1 MAATVG
7 WAYSSISNVSS
18 HATNDM
24 YANVHALVRLL
35 QSFLQQA
42 PNELTREGK
51 LSNVLVIFNKLV
63 SSRSKN
69 SPSEKLLD
77 MESVLEN
84 NEDME
89 TDSIVEDDEESE
101 LKRLWVE
108 VTEAKW
114 VSGLYLHRLNL
125 ILEQKWVEVTVDTQ
139 VNVLM
144 DVVNLTKLLSSNN
157 G

>member
-1 MAATVG
+1 MAAIVG
-7 WAYSSISNVSS
+7 WAYSFGSNGSS

-24 YANVHALVRLL
+24 DRNGDQLRPHDTKPTTPQSLLKMGSSMLMSRLL

-51 LSNVLVIFNKLV
+51 LSNVLGIFNKLG

-84 NEDME
+84 NEDIE
-89 TDSIVEDDEESE
+89 VDSIMEDEEESE
-101 LKRLWVE
+101 DETYIGKSLEEVEHVIGKKR
-108 VTEAKW
+108 
-114 VSGLYLHRLNL
+114 
-125 ILEQKWVEVTVDTQ
+125 D
-139 VNVLM
+139 
-144 DVVNLTKLLSSNN
+144 
-157 G
+157 